1 MSTLH
6 TLEERMNAL
15 FGEPVEPPTVDEL
28 VNSGALVD
36 ATDLYAA
43 GNASDPDRQ
52 ARLLFSAAA
61 WDDLAAWDER
71 NAAYQDVSGRIHD
84 VVTASR
90 FWHPLTGRCNSR
102 MLGERTVFS
111 LTRIPNTPRATI
123 PRHTNATVCP
133 SIDNGRL
140 TLIFRMVYE

>member
-1 MSTLH
+1 MSNLH
-6 TLEERMNAL
+6 TMEERVNAL
-15 FGEPVEPPTVDEL
+15 FGNPAKLPTTDEL
-28 VNSGALVD
+28 VASGGLVD
-36 ATDLYAA
+36 GTAIYAA
-43 GNASDPDRQ
+43 GNGSDPDQQ
-52 ARLLFSAAA
+52 ARLLFTPDA
-61 WDDLAAWDER
+61 WADLAAWGED

-140 TLIFRMVYE
+140 TLTFRLVYE